1 MVACAEHWSMA
12 RARTLELLLLFLV
25 TCAYTVPVIAPA
37 MLAVQLSLMATLVW
51 RSSLTETSA
60 PAPNTLR
67 AVVGSL
73 VLAGGEATV
82 LRAHYHQPSAM
93 DTWTVRMF
101 PIAVHMAT
109 AYAAMAISDYMF
121 HKMFHRFIWHAH
133 WAKTTGSFWRSVYL
147 HYLQHYLAHHKHSLD
162 KRAIPKMRALEREPR
177 HPRRKAEIE
186 AAFAGQD
193 ELDALA
199 CSNHGFTVNAY
210 CRLSTLVM
218 QLTLPSGTCIV
229 VNAMSQSGAG
239 ICIHAA
245 WLLFPL
251 YLVVHHDKYH
261 CTAEARHQW
270 ANTEARNF
278 VERAFWNMAELD
290 VICEEHLEHHH
301 GVAKHGELFGLV
313 PWGRFFI

>member
-1 MVACAEHWSMA
+1 MAPSMAGEAGRTPTINDVAIPLADSAARVPRWPNLMVACAEHWSMA

-121 HKMFHRFIWHAH
+121 HRFIWHACGML
-133 WAKTTGSFWRSVYL
+133 TG
-147 HYLQHYLAHHKHSLD
+147 
-162 KRAIPKMRALEREPR
+162 PR
-177 HPRRKAEIE
+177 PR
-186 AAFAGQD
+186 G
-193 ELDALA
+193 
-199 CSNHGFTVNAY
+199 
-210 CRLSTLVM
+210 
-218 QLTLPSGTCIV
+218 PSGGACIYTIFSITSPTT
-229 VNAMSQSGAG
+229 NTAWTNGQSQ
-239 ICIHAA
+239 
-245 WLLFPL
+245 
-251 YLVVHHDKYH
+251 K
-261 CTAEARHQW
+261 
-270 ANTEARNF
+270 
-278 VERAFWNMAELD
+278 
-290 VICEEHLEHHH
+290 CEH
-301 GVAKHGELFGLV
+301 
-313 PWGRFFI
+313 